1 MPGSD
6 TRQNGRIA
14 FRQSDSTRGR
24 SGCSAIVEAPRTPLL
39 LLLPAMEGGMTFP
52 HCDEGATAGRANFSV
67 GAQGAVDRRSI
78 IG

>member
-24 SGCSAIVEAPRTPLL
+24 SGCSAIVEAPRTALL
-39 LLLPAMEGGMTFP
+39 LLLPAMEGGMTFL